1 MEIKVGSIVR
11 SKAGRDKGD
20 FFIVLSVEDNYVYMA
35 NGELRKVDQPNK
47 KKLRHLQGTDEVSEF
62 VANKIAQGLKV
73 TNSEVRKA
81 LAQAGREKNNG

>member
-20 FFIVLSVEDNYVYMA
+20 FFIVLAMDDNYVYMA
-35 NGELRKVDQPNK
+35 NGELRKVDQPKK
-47 KKLRHLQGTDEVSEF
+47 KKLKHLQGTEQVSEF
-62 VANKIAQGLKV
+62 IINKLSQGGKV

-81 LAQAGREKNNG
+81 LAQAGR